1 MAAAFEIAG
10 IQLGDRDHTG
20 VGDRRQYGDVQ
31 HDPGG
36 AAETARVSRSG
47 LACAGNGGFSR
58 TAESVQLYR
67 KWAPFSSRHS
77 IWRSGAARR
86 QRRSRAYESR
96 LIFCTSWRRLGG
108 WRDSGDGESAVPD
121 ERNGLEDFCGSGLRV
136 GDRGAGG
143 ELCPRAKGEAD
154 RSDGGAASRIVRPDI
169 VISVIRQVA
178 DGARSVDSSVNSE
191 GEH

>member
-1 MAAAFEIAG
+1 VGAGHPVCVAAAFEIAG

-121 ERNGLEDFCGSGLRV
+121 ERNGLEDFCGVGCVFVIVALAASYVPARRARRIDPMEALRV
-136 GDRGAGG
+136 G
-143 ELCPRAKGEAD
+143 
-154 RSDGGAASRIVRPDI
+154 
-169 VISVIRQVA
+169 
-178 DGARSVDSSVNSE
+178 
-191 GEH
+191 